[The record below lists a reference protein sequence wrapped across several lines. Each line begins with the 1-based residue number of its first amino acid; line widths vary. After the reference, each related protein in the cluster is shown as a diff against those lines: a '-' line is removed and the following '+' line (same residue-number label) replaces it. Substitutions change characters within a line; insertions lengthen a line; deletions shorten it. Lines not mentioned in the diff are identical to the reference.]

1 MVDAS
6 LLAYNFTLGLFAF
19 FAPCG
24 FPMLPAYIA
33 YYLPRRAEES
43 TSVGTRLAR
52 GVGGGLLASLG
63 AFAVLLAIGG
73 LAVWLGAPFKQRVA
87 WLELVG
93 GLVVIGLG
101 IAMILGRGPSLKVA
115 LRPSQKQSAWSL
127 AGFGALYAA
136 TASSCVAP
144 VLLAVLFPAFAAE
157 SRVDGLIQVGAY
169 AAGMSVLLLAAS
181 VAIALSQER
190 LVRAMRQI
198 VPHVEKVSGSLLIA
212 AGAYLIW
219 YWAAVELGIPA
230 PPVLPSPAGI

>member
-1 MVDAS
+1 MVDPGI
-6 LLAYNFTLGLFAF
+6 LAYNFTLGLFAF

-33 YYLPRRAEES
+33 YYLPRDADRVE
-43 TSVGTRLAR
+43 GTGARLAR
-52 GVGGGLLASLG
+52 GVGGGLLASAG
-63 AFAVLLAIGG
+63 AFAVLLLIGA
-73 LAVWLGAPFKQRVA
+73 LAVGIGAPFKQRVA

-93 GLVVIGLG
+93 GLIVIGLG
-101 IAMILGRGPSLKVA
+101 LAMVLGRGPSLKVA
-115 LRPSQKQSAWSL
+115 LRPSQKRSAWSL

-144 VLLAVLFPAFAAE
+144 VLLAVLFPAFSAE
-157 SRVDGLIQVGAY
+157 SPVDGLVQVGAY
-169 AAGMSVLLLAAS
+169 AAGMSILLLAAS

-190 LVRAMRQI
+190 LVKATRRL
-198 VPHVEKVSGSLLIA
+198 VPHVEKLAGSLLIA

-230 PPVLPSPAGI
+230 PPVVPSP